1 LSSIRMGRPNR
12 NRMIGCVLE
21 YLEWWRSV
29 QAAVPEADAL
39 LSSLVSTAHMSKRR
53 PEAFRWQAGF
63 AHARAPMRY
72 NSWILED
79 VAPVNCRYARV
90 TDAARSSGAFN
101 DNYSIRDGIGCCYRA
116 IRRHIFRRYVR
127 RHRACLRGLAKLSRD
142 DCLSLA
148 ADGICATCLAYA
160 VWRMSI
166 EQIIVVEGLFVPR
179 RTNYEIRLTE
189 PSASSP
195 SDDRARLSF
204 TYMQFFGIWSA
215 IVDRTPGGW
224 FTVGMQ
230 ETISSP
236 QILFTRDTSQPAD
249 APLRTI
255 HCIYPE
261 GEGMATK
268 AGRPC
273 KAPWTLRPT
282 ENACV
287 LRSRRRQKQCSNCMR
302 KAVRRP
308 SRPSDG
314 CGCSLGLDGTHLCE
328 RIGSIHIS
336 HGRLGILPADVF
348 HQRFQVPTV
357 RRRPVGEAPT

>member
-1 LSSIRMGRPNR
+1 
-12 NRMIGCVLE
+12 
-21 YLEWWRSV
+21 
-29 QAAVPEADAL
+29 
-39 LSSLVSTAHMSKRR
+39 
-53 PEAFRWQAGF
+53 
-63 AHARAPMRY
+63 
-72 NSWILED
+72 
-79 VAPVNCRYARV
+79 
-90 TDAARSSGAFN
+90 
-101 DNYSIRDGIGCCYRA
+101 
-116 IRRHIFRRYVR
+116 
-127 RHRACLRGLAKLSRD
+127 
-142 DCLSLA
+142 
-148 ADGICATCLAYA
+148 
-160 VWRMSI
+160 MSI
-166 EQIIVVEGLFVPR
+166 EQIIVAEGLFVPR
-179 RTNYEIRLTE
+179 RTSYEIRLTE

-287 LRSRRRQKQCSNCMR
+287 LRSQAWLNSIKLPLPKTMFELYGESGPG
-302 KAVRRP
+302 AVE
-308 SRPSDG
+308 
-314 CGCSLGLDGTHLCE
+314 T
-328 RIGSIHIS
+328 IK
-336 HGRLGILPADVF
+336 RLWL
-348 HQRFQVPTV
+348 
-357 RRRPVGEAPT
+357 